1 MNDKICVV
9 YSHHKLGDLIW
20 QLPYIKAISKHHNTK
35 VDIIVRSKTQAKNIL
50 KDTSYINDIFY
61 NDFKKSFYY
70 WIEVAKIFFLLK
82 KNKYSHAYFLD
93 KINRPAIAAFFA
105 RIPNRIGLGIDK
117 QKKWLTNKSFLTA
130 NDKIFLDYSDQ
141 SKKFLELNGIQINN
155 IIPNFEIN
163 NETLEK
169 INLTILSPAV
179 DNICLGVDSFEKYKI
194 WKEENFA
201 HLIDMLHDAN
211 IAKKFFLI
219 SDPSRQEYSQKIL
232 SLCKNKTCEDYS
244 YLDLMG
250 VIKVIKSSKMFIG
263 NNSGP
268 LNLSAALGVKS
279 FGLIAA
285 DSSDE
290 LKNSNIIC
298 ITPTDYDKNKFSRDK
313 IVRDRG
319 NMDKL
324 TVERVFSFIKEHLNF

>member
-1 MNDKICVV
+1 MNNKICVV

-20 QLPYIKAISKHHNTK
+20 QLPYISAISQHHHCK

-61 NDFKKSFYY
+61 NDFRKSLFY
-70 WIEVAKIFFLLK
+70 WIEVIKIFFLLK
-82 KNKYSHAYFLD
+82 KNKYSHVYFLD
-93 KINRPAIAAFFA
+93 KINRPAIAAFLA
-105 RIPNRIGLGIDK
+105 QIPNRVGLGIDS
-117 QKKWLTNKSFLTA
+117 QKKWLTNKNFLSKE
-130 NDKIFLDYSDQ
+130 DKIFLDYSDQ
-141 SKKFLELNGIQINN
+141 SKKFLEINGISINN
-155 IIPNFEIN
+155 IIPNFEIH
-163 NETLEK
+163 NETLDNIHLK
-169 INLTILSPAV
+169 ILSPRQH
-179 DNICLGVDSFEKYKI
+179 NICLGVDSFETYKI

-201 HLIDMLHDAN
+201 RLIDMLYEEKIGKN
-211 IAKKFFLI
+211 FFLI
-219 SDPSRQEYSQKIL
+219 SDPSRQQYSQKIL
-232 SLCKNKTCEDYS
+232 SLCKNGICQDYS

-250 VIKVIKSSKMFIG
+250 VIKIIKNSAIFIG

-290 LKNSNIIC
+290 LKNSNIIS
-298 ITPTDYDKNKFSRDK
+298 ITPVDYDKNKFSRDK
-313 IVRDRG
+313 IVRDRA

-324 TVERVFSFIKEHLNF
+324 TVERVFSFIKNYPND

>member
-1 MNDKICVV
+1 MNNKICVI

-20 QLPYIKAISKHHNTK
+20 QLPYINAISHHHHCK

-50 KDTSYINDIFY
+50 KDTSYINNIFY
-61 NDFKKSFYY
+61 NDFRKSLFY
-70 WIEVAKIFFLLK
+70 WIEVIKIFFILK
-82 KNKYSHAYFLD
+82 KNKYSHVYFLD
-93 KINRPAIAAFFA
+93 KINRPAIAAFLA
-105 RIPNRIGLGIDK
+105 QIPNRVGLGIDS
-117 QKKWLTNKSFLTA
+117 QKKWLTNKNFLTK

-141 SKKFLELNGIQINN
+141 SKKFLELNGIPINN
-155 IIPNFEIN
+155 ITPSFEIN
-163 NETLEK
+163 NETLDSIRLK
-169 INLTILSPAV
+169 ILGPKEY
-179 DNICLGVDSFEKYKI
+179 NICLGVDSFETYKI

-201 HLIDMLHDAN
+201 RLIDMLHE
-211 IAKKFFLI
+211 AKIGKNFFLI
-219 SDPSRQEYSQKIL
+219 SDPSRKEYSQKIL
-232 SLCKNKTCEDYS
+232 SLCKNKVCQDYS

-250 VIKVIKSSKMFIG
+250 VIKVIKNSAMFIG

-298 ITPTDYDKNKFSRDK
+298 ITPVDYDSNKFSRDK
-313 IVRDRG
+313 IVRDKK

-324 TVERVFSFIKEHLNF
+324 TVERVFSFIKNYLN